1 MSTGTL
7 SVKEVNSRIIRM
19 MIPIT
24 LEGLL
29 QTTAGFIS
37 SAMVGRMDKVAL
49 SSQLLGVRIAM
60 IIWAICRGLSM
71 GAAVLVSQAYGAKK
85 YDQMR
90 EIIWQL
96 LLSSFLFTVTL
107 SLITT
112 VFAPQL
118 IGILSDRPE
127 IIENGTLY
135 LRIAIWGMPFFGLMI
150 VTNAALQSMS
160 NARMPMIFTT
170 GMNIVNIIVGYT
182 LIFGNFGFPK
192 LGIVGAAIGTLTAY
206 TSAGL
211 AAIIYL
217 LRKNGV
223 LEGYFHYKM
232 LKLKKALLAK
242 IYGLGIPASFES
254 VSWSVASVILSFI
267 LLKMGDTVYA
277 AHNLGV
283 TAESVSYT
291 PAFGF
296 SIVSAAFIGQS
307 LGSGNPDNARLFF
320 KQTIKGSIILTSISV
335 FILLV
340 FPAFIMSLLT
350 DKADVI
356 EYGVIYLIL
365 MALVQIPQNLSG
377 VIYGALRGAGFVKT
391 TMFIATSGLWGVRV
405 ISCFIAYYFFD
416 ASIIAIWIIMDLDLI
431 YRFLLCV
438 YFYKKRK
445 IYEQKALV

>member
-1 MSTGTL
+1 MSTETL
-7 SVKEVNSRIIRM
+7 SVKEVNSKIIRM

-37 SAMVGRMDKVAL
+37 SAMVGRMDKAAL

-112 VFAPQL
+112 VFAPEL

-170 GMNIVNIIVGYT
+170 GMNIVNIIAGYT

-192 LGIVGAAIGTLTAY
+192 LGIIGAAIGTLTAY
-206 TSAGL
+206 TSAGI
-211 AAIIYL
+211 AAMIYL

-223 LEGYFHYKM
+223 LEGYLSLKM
-232 LKLKKALLAK
+232 LRLKRGLLAK

-307 LGSGNPDNARLFF
+307 LGSGNPDNAKLFF
-320 KQTIKGSIILTSISV
+320 KQTVKGSIILTSVSV

-350 DKADVI
+350 DKPDII
-356 EYGVIYLIL
+356 EYGAIYLIL
-365 MALVQIPQNLSG
+365 MALVQIPQNLTG
-377 VIYGALRGAGFVKT
+377 VTFGALRGAGFVKT
-391 TMFIATSGLWGVRV
+391 TMFVATSGLWGVRV
-405 ISCFIAYYFFD
+405 VSCFIAYYFFN

-431 YRFLLCV
+431 YRFLLSL
-438 YFYKKRK
+438 YFFKKRR
-445 IYEQKALV
+445 IYDQKALV

>member
-1 MSTGTL
+1 MNSKTL
-7 SVKEVNSRIIRM
+7 TVKEVNRNIMRM

-37 SAMVGRMDKVAL
+37 SAMIGRLDKVAL
-49 SSQLLGVRIAM
+49 SSQLLGVRISM
-60 IIWAICRGLSM
+60 IIWALCRGLSM

-96 LLSSFLFTVTL
+96 LLSSFLFTLTL
-107 SLITT
+107 SAITT
-112 VFAPQL
+112 IFAPQL

-127 IIENGTLY
+127 IISNGSLY

-150 VTNAALQSMS
+150 VTNAVLQSMS
-160 NARMPMIFTT
+160 NARVPMILTT
-170 GMNIVNIIVGYT
+170 SMNIINIILGYT
-182 LIFGNFGFPK
+182 LIFGNFGFPR
-192 LGIVGAAIGTLTAY
+192 LGIIGAALGTMTAY
-206 TSAGL
+206 TLSGIFAVT
-211 AAIIYL
+211 YL
-217 LRKNGV
+217 VRKNGV
-223 LEGYFHYKM
+223 LEGYFRLKM
-232 LKLKKALLAK
+232 VKLKKDLLKK

-254 VSWSVASVILSFI
+254 VSWSVASVVLSFI

-307 LGSGNPDNARLFF
+307 LGSKNPDNARLYFR
-320 KQTIKGSIILTSISV
+320 QTIKGSIILTSFSV

-405 ISCFIAYYFFD
+405 VSCFIAYYFFD
-416 ASIIAIWIIMDLDLI
+416 ASIIAIWIIMDIDLI
-431 YRFLLCV
+431 YRFLLSV